1 MLIVI
6 LLAPLSQYSCHIDEI
21 ALNTITL
28 TMMYIKWDSI
38 DQYVQ
43 VNRITIRLNNN
54 VLEE

>member
-1 MLIVI
+1 MF
-6 LLAPLSQYSCHIDEI
+6 YTGCHIDEI

-28 TMMYIKWDSI
+28 TMMYIKWDII

-43 VNRITIRLNNN
+43 VNRITIRLINN